1 MEKYQI
7 WYTWSR
13 TPTLASTKIS
23 YTWSKYKT
31 GKINLKTLKKFNFF
45 EFLVKNSYNLT
56 INDTILT
63 KFGQWKLIPTDDE
76 EVKKNWQ
83 IFQKFWKIW
92 SKIAF
97 FGQNCL
103 KNGIFSSITR
113 PKALYIT
120 SFFSLRLYTHIWT
133 SIKNFLGSYHVKKWP
148 RTPFFKEKSLKIHIF
163 RVFPLKFLKISPCY
177 LYGIEIH
184 MSPDLLKKFINFLD

>member
-23 YTWSKYKT
+23 YTWSKYKI

-56 INDTILT
+56 INDIILT
-63 KFGQWKLIPTDDE
+63 KFGQWKLIPTYDE
-76 EVKKNWQ
+76 EVKT
-83 IFQKFWKIW
+83 IW

-103 KNGIFSSITR
+103 KNWIFSSNTR
-113 PKALYIT
+113 PKALPIT
-120 SFFSLRLYTHIWT
+120 QFFSLRLYTHTWT
-133 SIKNFLGSYHVKKWP
+133 SIENFGFLSCEKNGLEHHFSRKNH
-148 RTPFFKEKSLKIHIF
+148 
-163 RVFPLKFLKISPCY
+163 
-177 LYGIEIH
+177 
-184 MSPDLLKKFINFLD
+184 

>member
-1 MEKYQI
+1 M
-7 WYTWSR
+7 
-13 TPTLASTKIS
+13 
-23 YTWSKYKT
+23 WSKYKI

-63 KFGQWKLIPTDDE
+63 KFGQWKLIPKYDE

-103 KNGIFSSITR
+103 
-113 PKALYIT
+113 
-120 SFFSLRLYTHIWT
+120 
-133 SIKNFLGSYHVKKWP
+133 
-148 RTPFFKEKSLKIHIF
+148 
-163 RVFPLKFLKISPCY
+163 
-177 LYGIEIH
+177 
-184 MSPDLLKKFINFLD
+184 

>member
-23 YTWSKYKT
+23 YTWSKYKI

-45 EFLVKNSYNLT
+45 EVLVKNSYNLT

-63 KFGQWKLIPTDDE
+63 KFGQWKLIPTYDE

-103 KNGIFSSITR
+103 RNGIFFTYSQAKSPLYHLIFLTQ
-113 PKALYIT
+113 ALH
-120 SFFSLRLYTHIWT
+120 TH
-133 SIKNFLGSYHVKKWP
+133 KLA
-148 RTPFFKEKSLKIHIF
+148 
-163 RVFPLKFLKISPCY
+163 
-177 LYGIEIH
+177 
-184 MSPDLLKKFINFLD
+184 

>member
-23 YTWSKYKT
+23 YTWSKYKI

-63 KFGQWKLIPTDDE
+63 KFGQWKLIPTYDE
-76 EVKKNWQ
+76 EIKKNWQ

-120 SFFSLRLYTHIWT
+120 SFFSLRLYTHTWT
-133 SIKNFLGSYHVKKWP
+133 SIKKILGSYHVKNWP
-148 RTPFFKEKSLKIHIF
+148 RTPFFKEKSLKNHIF
-163 RVFPLKFLKISPCY
+163 RFFSPKLSKISACY
-177 LYGIEIH
+177 LNGKESKVSLY
-184 MSPDLLKKFINFLD
+184 LLKQFIHF